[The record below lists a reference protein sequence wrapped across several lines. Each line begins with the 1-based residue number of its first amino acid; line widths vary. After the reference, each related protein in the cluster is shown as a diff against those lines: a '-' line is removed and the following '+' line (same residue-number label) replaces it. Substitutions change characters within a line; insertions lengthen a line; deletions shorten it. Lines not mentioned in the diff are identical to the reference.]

1 MLQYKITYRLILQI
15 INFAKLA
22 ADFFLRSFKIYKST
36 NLVQHPTEK
45 RFILRN
51 GRLMS
56 VENLFDVKPES
67 GHENSIYFFIF

>member
-1 MLQYKITYRLILQI
+1 MQI

-22 ADFFLRSFKIYKST
+22 ADFFLRSFQIYKST

-51 GRLMS
+51 DRLMS

>member
-1 MLQYKITYRLILQI
+1 MQI

-51 GRLMS
+51 DRLMS
-56 VENLFDVKPES
+56 VENLYDVKPES

>member
-1 MLQYKITYRLILQI
+1 MQI
-15 INFAKLA
+15 ISFAKLA

-51 GRLMS
+51 DRLMS